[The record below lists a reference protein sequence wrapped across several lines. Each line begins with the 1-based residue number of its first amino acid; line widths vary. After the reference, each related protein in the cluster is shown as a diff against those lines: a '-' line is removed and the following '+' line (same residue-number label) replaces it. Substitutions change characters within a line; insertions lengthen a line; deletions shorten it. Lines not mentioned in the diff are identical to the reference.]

1 LRKFLNMTLDILS
14 YPFSR
19 AWLRII
25 SIRIPILPG
34 QLWEVPGVGIVLV
47 RMTDKDNIYYTAIES
62 EFYEGSYEIILK
74 ANRIEFLAHC
84 TRYSGVNSEKENETS
99 EEIDDKN
106 IVNMFDFKKKED
118 E

>member
-1 LRKFLNMTLDILS
+1 MTLDILS

-19 AWLRII
+19 VWLRIA

-34 QLWEVPGVGIVLV
+34 QLWGVPGVGIVLI
-47 RMTDKDNIYYTAIES
+47 RMTDKSSIYYTALES
-62 EFYEGSYEIILK
+62 KFYEGASEIILK
-74 ANRIEFLAHC
+74 ADRIEFLTHC
-84 TRYSGVNSEKENETS
+84 TRYSGVNSEKDVEHS
-99 EEIDDKN
+99 EEIDGKN